1 MKKRMIKLMTI
12 FCMAGILTV
21 NPAIIGLAE
30 EAEAVGAD
38 VSEGTE
44 EVEEKSVEEE
54 TELEEEPAAEEDVEK
69 VSEEEPETET
79 EESDVVL
86 EEETGEV
93 SEAVMM
99 SVNEAAMPV
108 MMAAENGEE
117 GVTEEKYVLKY
128 VYNDGTNANTVNSDN
143 KFPESYEL
151 KSDTKSDT
159 GNHYRKGYDFIG
171 WEKGGEIYSPGDTY
185 EVTAE
190 DRNSKNITFTAVWRQ
205 QVSLSVDGKEATS
218 LTTEKGAT
226 EAQVTYNLSEVKN
239 NLATPENYAFAN
251 KWVIN
256 DNGTPYDATDT
267 MTVKFEDKNNTQ
279 VYNAVSVN
287 VDGQTYV
294 DVKSNTI
301 NLYSCWK
308 PTKGSDFRITNGT
321 GYDNFQ
327 IKAKDTTNNGTSYIS
342 ALSDTDKVEFSA
354 NNWKLVKTVADLK
367 KAAKTPIYAKKS
379 EKDVNYYQCYAL
391 MVTDQDFVK
400 TVNVTYQ
407 DQFADTVFYN
417 AGTSAGNSC
426 SKSEEIHPGVPG
438 QTWAKFLTEKIT
450 AKRGDFIFA
459 GWRYFLN
466 GKDEIKDTTRTEI
479 DFYKDTSLTVQPVW
493 KGQYTCKDTGYP
505 QSESGVPEPVTGSAV
520 VGDSIFLPE
529 RNDIKGWDEHPRYTF
544 EGWLGSDGKTYASNE
559 KYTIEKAN
567 MSFESQWKAV
577 PYDLKFVDKDGTVYS
592 EGKADYNSKITWP
605 SKPTKEGYTFQNWLV
620 EIYNEE
626 MPVEHGE
633 EFQMFD
639 QNTTFTAQWSINS
652 YKISYDGNGA
662 AMGVPAETV
671 EQNYQTDYT
680 IDTVV
685 PTKTGYTFQGWSD
698 GTTTYQPGAVFK
710 VPARDVVLTAQW
722 KANSHQVKYDG
733 NGGKTSAPESKSA
746 DYNSN
751 VSVAAGLEKDG
762 YLFDGW
768 EQISTGKVLTPGAS
782 FVMPDMDE
790 TLKAK
795 WKIAYTGIY
804 EAGVYYLIQGQ
815 SYILGPGRKAQGDS
829 STYTANVTIY
839 VPQSGYY
846 TFE

>member
-44 EVEEKSVEEE
+44 EVEEEPAEEE
-54 TELEEEPAAEEDVEK
+54 TEQEEDPAAAEDVEK

-79 EESDVVL
+79 EKSDVVL
-86 EEETGEV
+86 EEEAGEV

-108 MMAAENGEE
+108 MMAAENGEKGAAE
-117 GVTEEKYVLKY
+117 GQYVVTYIFDDEKQNDSSSNEAFKPSFKLMQKPELLGE
-128 VYNDGTNANTVNSDN
+128 VYTIT
-143 KFPESYEL
+143 
-151 KSDTKSDT
+151 
-159 GNHYRKGYDFIG
+159 GYDFIG
-171 WEKGGEIYSPGDTY
+171 WEKGGKIYSPGATY
-185 EVTAE
+185 EVTDE
-190 DRNSKNITFTAVWRQ
+190 DRKSKNITFTAVWRQ
-205 QVSLSVDGKEATS
+205 QVSLSVDGREAFP
-218 LTTEKGAT
+218 LTAGEGAKA
-226 EAQVTYNLSEVKN
+226 AQVTYNLSNIELSVPSDFYES
-239 NLATPENYAFAN
+239 AD

-256 DNGTPYDATDT
+256 DNGTPCDATDI

-287 VDGQTYV
+287 VDGKT
-294 DVKSNTI
+294 DVPIENNTI

-308 PTKGSDFRITNGT
+308 PTNGYYDFKITNGIK
-321 GYDNFQ
+321 GASLSVNADNNHTTYTYQ
-327 IKAKDTTNNGTSYIS
+327 DASYIDTLSEKDTITFSVENKGWSLQKSVSELTKAEEGYSARKDGDSRYYQYYNLDIS
-342 ALSDTDKVEFSA
+342 DSDFERPINITYQDTYSDTDTRFLLDGKDVGNPVSMSDTIYA
-354 NNWKLVKTVADLK
+354 GIKTLWAEYLK
-367 KAAKTPIYAKKS
+367 K
-379 EKDVNYYQCYAL
+379 D
-391 MVTDQDFVK
+391 
-400 TVNVTYQ
+400 
-407 DQFADTVFYN
+407 
-417 AGTSAGNSC
+417 
-426 SKSEEIHPGVPG
+426 
-438 QTWAKFLTEKIT
+438 IT
-450 AKRGDFIFA
+450 AKRGEYQFSR
-459 GWRYFLN
+459 WKFLWN
-466 GKDEIKDTTRTEI
+466 EKEYSENEIKNQTI
-479 DFYKDTSLTVQPVW
+479 DFYNDNTHSLTVQPVW
-493 KGQYTCKDTGYP
+493 NGSYTCDANYP
-505 QSESGVPEPVTGSAV
+505 ENQGDGKEPEQGSAE
-520 VGDSIFLPE
+520 VGTNIELPTVKDIDGKYIF
-529 RNDIKGWDEHPRYTF
+529 KGWLDSDENAY
-544 EGWLGSDGKTYASNE
+544 EGGAS
-559 KYTIEKAN
+559 YPIEKAKET
-567 MSFESQWKAV
+567 FTGQWRAV
-577 PYDLKFVDKDGTVYS
+577 PYDVRFVDEDGTEYS
-592 EGKADYNSKITWP
+592 KETVPYGNRYSWNRTP
-605 SKPTKEGYTFQNWLV
+605 SKTGYTFKGWELDK
-620 EIYNEE
+620 ELYPEKGDIE
-626 MPVEHGE
+626 MP
-633 EFQMFD
+633 D
-639 QNTTFTAQWSINS
+639 RNITFTAQWSINS
-652 YKISYDGNGA
+652 YKISYNGNGA

>member
-38 VSEGTE
+38 VLEGTE
-44 EVEEKSVEEE
+44 EVEEEPAEEE
-54 TELEEEPAAEEDVEK
+54 TEPEEEPAAEEDVEE
-69 VSEEEPETET
+69 VSEEKPETET
-79 EESDVVL
+79 EKSDVVL
-86 EEETGEV
+86 EEEAGEV

-117 GVTEEKYVLKY
+117 GAAEGQYVVTYVF
-128 VYNDGTNANTVNSDN
+128 DDN
-143 KFPESYEL
+143 KQNDSSSKEAFQQSYTMNKPVWL
-151 KSDTKSDT
+151 NKDYTKQ
-159 GNHYRKGYDFIG
+159 GYDFIG
-171 WEKGGEIYSPGDTY
+171 WEKGGRIYLPGDTY
-185 EVTAE
+185 EVTDE
-190 DRNSKNITFTAVWRQ
+190 DQKSRKITFTAVWRQ
-205 QVSLSVDGKEATS
+205 QVSLSVDRGEVVP
-218 LTTEKGAT
+218 LTIEGNATEK
-226 EAQVTYNLSEVKN
+226 QVIYNLSEVKN
-239 NLATPENYAFAN
+239 SLTVPDNYEFAN

-267 MTVKFEDKNNTQ
+267 MTVKFEDKNKQQVQ
-279 VYNAVSVN
+279 VYDAVSVN
-287 VDGQTYV
+287 VDGKT
-294 DVKSNTI
+294 DVLIENNTI
-301 NLYSCWK
+301 NLYSCWN
-308 PTKGSDFRITNGT
+308 PTKGHYDFKITNGIKDDILSVT
-321 GYDNFQ
+321 ADNNHTTYTYQ
-327 IKAKDTTNNGTSYIS
+327 DASYIDTLSEKDTVTFSVKNKGWSLQKSVSELTKAEEGYSARKDGDSRYYQYYNLDIS
-342 ALSDTDKVEFSA
+342 DSDFERPINITYQDKYQDTDTRFLLDGKDVGNPVSMS
-354 NNWKLVKTVADLK
+354 D
-367 KAAKTPIYAKKS
+367 PIYAGIKTLWADYLN
-379 EKDVNYYQCYAL
+379 KD
-391 MVTDQDFVK
+391 
-400 TVNVTYQ
+400 
-407 DQFADTVFYN
+407 
-417 AGTSAGNSC
+417 
-426 SKSEEIHPGVPG
+426 
-438 QTWAKFLTEKIT
+438 IT
-450 AKRGDFIFA
+450 AKRGEYQFSR
-459 GWRYFLN
+459 WKFLWN
-466 GKDEIKDTTRTEI
+466 EKEYSENEIKNQTI
-479 DFYKDTSLTVQPVW
+479 DFYNDNTHSLTVQPVW
-493 KGQYTCKDTGYP
+493 NGSYTCDANYP
-505 QSESGVPEPVTGSAV
+505 ENQGDGKEPEQGSAE
-520 VGDSIFLPE
+520 VGTYINLPVEKNIDGKYIF
-529 RNDIKGWDEHPRYTF
+529 KGWLDSDENAY
-544 EGWLGSDGKTYASNE
+544 EGGAS
-559 KYTIEKAN
+559 YPIEKAKET
-567 MSFESQWKAV
+567 FTGQWRAV
-577 PYDLKFVDKDGTVYS
+577 PYEVRFVDEDGTEYS
-592 EGKADYNSKITWP
+592 KETVPYGNRYSWNRTP
-605 SKPTKEGYTFQNWLV
+605 SKTGYTFKGWELDKDLYPENGD
-620 EIYNEE
+620 IE
-626 MPVEHGE
+626 MP
-633 EFQMFD
+633 D
-639 QNTTFTAQWSINS
+639 RNITFTAQWFINS

>member
-38 VSEGTE
+38 VSEGKE

-54 TELEEEPAAEEDVEK
+54 TEPEEEPAAEEDVEK

-117 GVTEEKYVLKY
+117 GAAEGQYVVTYVF
-128 VYNDGTNANTVNSDN
+128 DDN
-143 KFPESYEL
+143 KQNDSSSNEAFKPSFKLMQKPELLGEVY
-151 KSDTKSDT
+151 TKT
-159 GNHYRKGYDFIG
+159 GYDFIG
-171 WEKGGEIYSPGDTY
+171 WEKGGKIYSPGDTY
-185 EVTAE
+185 KVTEE
-190 DRNSKNITFTAVWRQ
+190 DQNSRKITFTAVWRQ
-205 QVSLSVDGKEATS
+205 QVSLFVDGKKVVPPTVEENA
-218 LTTEKGAT
+218 TEK
-226 EAQVTYNLSEVKN
+226 QVTYNLSEVQKS
-239 NLATPENYAFAN
+239 LTAPDNYEFAN

-256 DNGTPYDATDT
+256 NNGTPCDATDT
-267 MTVKFEDKNNTQ
+267 MTVKFEDNNNTQ
-279 VYNAVSVN
+279 VYNAVKVN
-287 VDGQTYV
+287 VDGNT
-294 DVKSNTI
+294 DVPIENNTI
-301 NLYSCWK
+301 NLYSCWNPK
-308 PTKGSDFRITNGT
+308 NGSDFRITNGT

-342 ALSDTDKVEFSA
+342 ALSDTDTVEFLA
-354 NNWKLVKTVADLK
+354 NGWILEKTVADLK
-367 KAAKTPIYAKKS
+367 KAAKTPIYVKKS

-391 MVTDQDFVK
+391 TVTDQDFVK

-426 SKSEEIHPGVPG
+426 SKSAEIHPGMIG
-438 QTWAKFLTEKIT
+438 QTWARILPDNIT

-459 GWRYFLN
+459 GWKYFLN
-466 GKDEIKDTTRTEI
+466 GKNEIKDTTQTEI
-479 DFYKDTSLTVQPVW
+479 DFYKDSSLTVQPVW
-493 KGQYTCKDTGYP
+493 EGKYTCNDTGYP
-505 QSESGVPEPVTGSAV
+505 ESEGDVPKPVTGSAV
-520 VGDSIFLPE
+520 VGDSISLPE
-529 RNDIKGWDEHPRYTF
+529 RNDIKGRANNPRYTF
-544 EGWLGSDGKTYASNE
+544 AGWLGSDGKTYASNA

-577 PYDLKFVDKDGTVYS
+577 PYEVRFVDEDGTEYS
-592 EGKADYNSKITWP
+592 KETIPYGNRYSWNRTP
-605 SKPTKEGYTFQNWLV
+605 SKTGYTFKGWELDK
-620 EIYNEE
+620 ELYPEKGDIE
-626 MPVEHGE
+626 MP
-633 EFQMFD
+633 D
-639 QNTTFTAQWSINS
+639 RNITFTAQWSINS

-698 GTTTYQPGAVFK
+698 GTTTYQPGAVFE

-782 FVMPDMDE
+782 FVMPNMDE

-795 WKIAYTGIY
+795 WKIAYTGIN
-804 EAGVYYLIQGQ
+804 GKGTYYLVSGQ
-815 SYILGPGRKAQGDS
+815 SYTLGAGLKVQGDNS
-829 STYTANVTIY
+829 SYSGNMTFY

>member
-54 TELEEEPAAEEDVEK
+54 TEPEEEPAAEEDVEE
-69 VSEEEPETET
+69 VSEEKPETET
-79 EESDVVL
+79 EKSDVVL
-86 EEETGEV
+86 EEEAGEV
-93 SEAVMM
+93 SEEVMM

-117 GVTEEKYVLKY
+117 GVTEGPYVFTYVYNNGTTASTAYSDSKEFLNTYVLK
-128 VYNDGTNANTVNSDN
+128 SD
-143 KFPESYEL
+143 L
-151 KSDTKSDT
+151 KEN
-159 GNHYRKGYDFIG
+159 GAEYAREGYDFIG
-171 WEKGGEIYSPGDTY
+171 WEKGGTIYSPGATY
-185 EVTAE
+185 EVTEE
-190 DRNSKNITFTAVWRQ
+190 DKKNRNITFTAVWRQ
-205 QVSLSVDGKEATS
+205 QVSLSVDVGEVFP
-218 LTTEKGAT
+218 LTAGEGAKA
-226 EAQVTYNLSEVKN
+226 AQVTYNLSEVKN

-256 DNGTPYDATDT
+256 NNGTPYDATDT
-267 MTVKFEDKNNTQ
+267 MTVKFKDNNNTQ

-287 VDGQTYV
+287 VDGNT
-294 DVKSNTI
+294 DVPIENNTI

-308 PTKGSDFRITNGT
+308 PTNGSDFRITNET
-321 GYDNFQ
+321 SSDNFK
-327 IKAKDTTNNGTSYIS
+327 ITASNNHKVNFYNGTAYIDTVS
-342 ALSDTDKVEFSA
+342 DNDKLTFETNEWKLEKSVNELKAIASQSIYVTKSENDVRYYQCHELTIKDSDFKNTINITYQDTYSDTDTRFLLDGKDEG
-354 NNWKLVKTVADLK
+354 NTV
-367 KAAKTPIYAKKS
+367 S
-379 EKDVNYYQCYAL
+379 
-391 MVTDQDFVK
+391 MS
-400 TVNVTYQ
+400 
-407 DQFADTVFYN
+407 DTIH
-417 AGTSAGNSC
+417 AGI
-426 SKSEEIHPGVPG
+426 EES
-438 QTWAKFLTEKIT
+438 WAKYLNKDIT
-450 AKRGDFIFA
+450 AKRGEYQFSR
-459 GWRYFLN
+459 WKFLWN
-466 GKDEIKDTTRTEI
+466 EKEYSENEIKDQTI
-479 DFYKDTSLTVQPVW
+479 DFYNDNTHSLTVQPVW
-493 KGQYTCKDTGYP
+493 NGSYTCDANYP
-505 QSESGVPEPVTGSAV
+505 ENQGDGKEPEPIIAE
-520 VGDSIFLPE
+520 VGTKIELPTVQ
-529 RNDIKGWDEHPRYTF
+529 NIDGKYTF
-544 EGWLGSDGKTYASNE
+544 EGWLDSEEKTYKSGAS
-559 KYTIEKAN
+559 YPIEKAKET
-567 MSFESQWKAV
+567 FTGQWKAV
-577 PYDLKFVDKDGTVYS
+577 PYEVRFVDEDGTEYS
-592 EGKADYNSKITWP
+592 KETVPYGNRYSWNRTP
-605 SKPTKEGYTFQNWLV
+605 SKTGYTFKGWELDKELYPEKDN
-620 EIYNEE
+620 IE
-626 MPVEHGE
+626 MP
-633 EFQMFD
+633 D
-639 QNTTFTAQWSINS
+639 RNITFTAQWSINS

-662 AMGVPAETV
+662 AMGVPAGTV

-680 IDTVV
+680 IDKVV

-746 DYNSN
+746 DYNSK

>member
-12 FCMAGILTV
+12 FCMAGILTI

-38 VSEGTE
+38 VSEGKE

-54 TELEEEPAAEEDVEK
+54 TEPEEEPAAEEDVEK

-143 KFPESYEL
+143 KFPESYKL
-151 KSDTKSDT
+151 KSDPISDN
-159 GNHYRKGYDFIG
+159 GSHNREGYDFIG
-171 WEKGGEIYSPGDTY
+171 WEKGGKIYSPGATY

-205 QVSLSVDGKEATS
+205 QVSLSVDGGKKVLLTVEGNDIEAP
-218 LTTEKGAT
+218 
-226 EAQVTYNLSEVKN
+226 VTYNLSEVQKS
-239 NLATPENYAFAN
+239 LTAPDNYEFAN

-256 DNGTPYDATDT
+256 NNGTPCDATDT
-267 MTVKFEDKNNTQ
+267 MTVKFEDNNNTQ
-279 VYNAVSVN
+279 VYNAVKVN
-287 VDGQTYV
+287 VDGNT
-294 DVKSNTI
+294 DVPIENNTI

-308 PTKGSDFRITNGT
+308 PIEGSDFRITNKT
-321 GYDNFQ
+321 SDNNFK
-327 IKAKDTTNNGTSYIS
+327 ITASNNHEVNFYNGTAYIDTVS
-342 ALSDTDKVEFSA
+342 DNDKLTFEANKWKLEKSVNELKAIASQSIYVTKSENDVRYYQCHELTIKDSDFKNTININYQDTYSDTDTRFLLDGKDEG
-354 NNWKLVKTVADLK
+354 NTVSMSDTIHAGIEESWAEYLN
-367 KAAKTPIYAKKS
+367 
-379 EKDVNYYQCYAL
+379 KD
-391 MVTDQDFVK
+391 
-400 TVNVTYQ
+400 
-407 DQFADTVFYN
+407 
-417 AGTSAGNSC
+417 
-426 SKSEEIHPGVPG
+426 
-438 QTWAKFLTEKIT
+438 IT
-450 AKRGDFIFA
+450 AKRGEYQFSR
-459 GWRYFLN
+459 WKFLWN
-466 GKDEIKDTTRTEI
+466 GKEYSEDAIKKETI
-479 DFYKDTSLTVQPVW
+479 NFYDDNTHSLTVQPVW
-493 KGQYTCKDTGYP
+493 NGSYTCDENYP
-505 QSESGVPEPVTGSAV
+505 ENQGDGKKPEPRIVE
-520 VGDSIFLPE
+520 VGTNIELPTVKDIDGKYIF
-529 RNDIKGWDEHPRYTF
+529 KGWLDSDENAY
-544 EGWLGSDGKTYASNE
+544 EGGVF
-559 KYTIEKAN
+559 YTIKKAN
-567 MSFESQWKAV
+567 ETFTGQWKAV
-577 PYDLKFVDKDGTVYS
+577 PYEVRFVDEDGTEYS
-592 EGKADYNSKITWP
+592 KETIPYGNRYSWNRTP
-605 SKPTKEGYTFQNWLV
+605 SKTGYTFKGWELDK
-620 EIYNEE
+620 ELYPEKGDIE
-626 MPVEHGE
+626 MP
-633 EFQMFD
+633 D
-639 QNTTFTAQWSINS
+639 RNITFTAQWSINS

-698 GTTTYQPGAVFK
+698 GTTTYQPGAVFE

-733 NGGKTSAPESKSA
+733 NGGKTSTPESKSA

-795 WKIAYTGIY
+795 WKIAYTGIN
-804 EAGVYYLIQGQ
+804 GKGTYYLVSGQ
-815 SYILGPGRKAQGDS
+815 SYTLGAGLKVQGDNS
-829 STYTANVTIY
+829 SYSGNMTFY